1 MGNTELLS
9 KFSIAETKT
18 FQKKIES
25 RQYRNYY
32 EKIKEVIYPQ
42 LKENPYLGNNIKRLK
57 GELSNIFRYRIGDYR
72 LFYTIDPEKRIIFIM
87 DFENRKDAYR

>member
-1 MGNTELLS
+1 LS

-18 FQKKIES
+18 FQKKVET

-32 EKIKEVIYPQ
+32 EKIKDVIYPQ
-42 LKENPYLGNNIKRLK
+42 LKENPYLGKNLKRLK

-72 LFYTIDPEKRIIFIM
+72 LFYTIDPEKRIIFM
-87 DFENRKDAYR
+87 MAFENRKDAYR